1 VHPLL
6 GPTRNYLKSL
16 IDQAGSTTLFGA
28 ELVFFKANFAEQA
41 K

>member
-1 VHPLL
+1 LSFHPH

-28 ELVFFKANFAEQA
+28 EN
-41 K
+41 